1 MLFLLRQIRRKLMTE
16 NKFTTYLLY
25 AIGEIIL
32 VVVGI
37 LIAVQINQAI
47 TLKEKSKRKMDYIHS
62 MIEEIQSDTA
72 AIKRI
77 IGYSQSELDKLDTLK
92 SALAEMSIQ
101 LKDLP
106 NIRLTPNLGTLTN
119 FNNTSFVVMLNTG
132 DLELFTREVR
142 SALVKFNALQE
153 KYIKLNDLNTDVF
166 YGTLNRHVVNAGF
179 GSTLPDKLYNEYVDE
194 SYYKKYAAT
203 MNALTIQKR
212 YLLGLYMIR
221 YQELMD
227 ESVKML
233 NLLESLKE

>member
-1 MLFLLRQIRRKLMTE
+1 MTE
-16 NKFTTYLLY
+16 NKFTKYLLY

-47 TLKEKSKRKMDYIHS
+47 TLKEKSKRKMDYVHS
-62 MIEEIQSDTA
+62 MIEEIQSDTT
-72 AIKRI
+72 AIKRM

-92 SALAEMSIQ
+92 SDLAEMSIQ

-106 NIRLTPNLGTLTN
+106 NIDFTRNLSTLSN
-119 FNNTSFVVMLNTG
+119 FNNTSFVAMLNAG
-132 DLELFTREVR
+132 DLELFTGEER

-153 KYIKLNDLNTDVF
+153 RYIKANDLSTLVL
-166 YGTLNRHVVNAGF
+166 YETLNRHVINVGF
-179 GSTLPDKLYNEYVDE
+179 GGILPDKLYAEYVDE
-194 SYYKKYAAT
+194 NYFKKYAST
-203 MNALTIQKR
+203 MNALTLQRRFLLNVYMTR
-212 YLLGLYMIR
+212 YHN
-221 YQELMD
+221 LMD